1 MKRRSETVKRVGRS
15 NIEARRPSPRSLGYD
30 ADWER
35 VAKQR
40 RELDRY
46 LCQACLER
54 GLYTSAT
61 DVDHI
66 IPLHVRIEW
75 RLELSNTQV
84 LCRTHHRRKT
94 EQDKQLFGSSTALVL
109 STEQQTRRDA
119 ARRPQEPPRAPMG
132 ESFIRAHV
140 LGPSRSPRALFREI
154 GYRGG
159 LKHEGT

>member
-15 NIEARRPSPRSLGYD
+15 NIEVRRPSPRSLGYD

-35 VAKQR
+35 VAKHR

-46 LCQACLER
+46 LCQTCLEQ
-54 GLYTSAT
+54 GLLTSAT

-75 RLELSNTQV
+75 RLELGNTQV

-94 EQDKQLFGSSTALVL
+94 EQDKQLFGSSTASSL
-109 STEQQTRRDA
+109 TAEQQTRRDTL
-119 ARRPQEPPRAPMG
+119 RRLQEPPRGTGG
-132 ESFIRAHV
+132 ESFIPGYAACTVAFPARAF
-140 LGPSRSPRALFREI
+140 PRNWVP
-154 GYRGG
+154 GG
-159 LKHEGT
+159 RRP